1 MGGFPRP
8 GGRGPAPAADIVQA
22 ISSLVTKMVSK
33 FRGGGAAAESVW
45 GLSIESVTMVGTILS
60 FTFLGRSLGPDGYG
74 GYAALYAIVG
84 PLVTLAASG
93 VTLSLL
99 QHVVRDR
106 EGLESTARSCLTLS
120 LVLGGL
126 LTIVG
131 YVAATFIVEGV
142 ATVAMIAILATEF
155 VTMPLVHLTATTVQA
170 RSGFAASAPIRLVV
184 LGARIV
190 VLTVLFLTSTLSIMS
205 LGLTMLVVSGV
216 AGLVFLVRVG
226 RRYDFPFVP
235 GRVRWHHMKSN
246 LAYSGGISA
255 DALGNEGDKLVLAA
269 NGLVVETGLYAAAYR
284 IVQFGLLP
292 VGSVIQATHA
302 RFLEHEEGLRRQ
314 HLDRALRYASLGA
327 AYGVVFAIGI
337 SLVAPLLPI
346 VLGDEFEESVTI
358 VRWLSPIVLLRAV
371 GSCSINGLMGL
382 SKVTLRTI
390 LLAINAAMAMVL
402 YIVLIPRYGWEG
414 AAIGTLVGEV
424 LSVVMTWT
432 ALVVCQR
439 AADRELAVVDDDADS
454 AQHAADASEE
464 L

>member
-1 MGGFPRP
+1 M
-8 GGRGPAPAADIVQA
+8 
-22 ISSLVTKMVSK
+22 
-33 FRGGGAAAESVW
+33 
-45 GLSIESVTMVGTILS
+45 
-60 FTFLGRSLGPDGYG
+60 
-74 GYAALYAIVG
+74 
-84 PLVTLAASG
+84 
-93 VTLSLL
+93 
-99 QHVVRDR
+99 
-106 EGLESTARSCLTLS
+106 
-120 LVLGGL
+120 
-126 LTIVG
+126 
-131 YVAATFIVEGV
+131 
-142 ATVAMIAILATEF
+142 
-155 VTMPLVHLTATTVQA
+155 
-170 RSGFAASAPIRLVV
+170 
-184 LGARIV
+184 
-190 VLTVLFLTSTLSIMS
+190 
-205 LGLTMLVVSGV
+205 
-216 AGLVFLVRVG
+216 
-226 RRYDFPFVP
+226 
-235 GRVRWHHMKSN
+235 
-246 LAYSGGISA
+246 
-255 DALGNEGDKLVLAA
+255 LGNEGDKLVLAA

-337 SLVAPLLPI
+337 SLVAPLLPV

-382 SKVTLRTI
+382 SKVTLRTV

-439 AADRELAVVDDDADS
+439 AADRELAVVDDDADR
-454 AQHAADASEE
+454 AEHAADASEE